1 MGKRWGKREKKL
13 LNEVYGTTHAE
24 NLKPLFK
31 NRSDTAIRQQAR
43 KQNLQSGLANPELWT
58 VREAAEAKGLSLER
72 VRGWVR
78 RGLLKSRGV
87 SEFNANL
94 ISIDELEALL
104 ASMEKKKTKEV
115 EINAPWP
122 WMTVSEA
129 CALLGLSK
137 SALNRAIRNG
147 LLDSF
152 KPAREVPQVVNESQ
166 VLAAAEYLKQT
177 GNTIVKWGRALHKEV
192 EINAPWP
199 WMTSPEAC
207 AFLGLSI
214 TVLNRA
220 IRKGYLESFKPARDV
235 HRVVKKS
242 QILAAA
248 EYLRRNKKRFVKW
261 AEIQKIEEEMQ
272 SRE

>member
-31 NRSDTAIRQQAR
+31 NRTVGAIKQQAR
-43 KQNLQSGLANPELWT
+43 KQKLQSGLANPELWT

-78 RGLLKSRGV
+78 NGLLKSRGV

-94 ISIDELEALL
+94 ISIDELEAVL
-104 ASMEKKKTKEV
+104 ASMEKKEV

-122 WMTVSEA
+122 WMTSFDA
-129 CALLGLSK
+129 CALLGLSM
-137 SALNRAIRNG
+137 SALNKAIRNG
-147 LLDSF
+147 SLESF
-152 KPAREVPQVVNESQ
+152 KPARDVHRVVKKSQ